1 MDYEML
7 KRILGTVL
15 AYYDTNK
22 EVLTEEQITDL
33 LKQKNAITKEMKSI
47 KQ

>member
-1 MDYEML
+1 MEYEML

-22 EVLTEEQITDL
+22 DVLTEEQITDL
-33 LKQKNAITKEMKSI
+33 LEQKNAITKEMKSI

>member
-33 LKQKNAITKEMKSI
+33 LEQKNAITKEMKSI

>member
-1 MDYEML
+1 MNYEML

-33 LKQKNAITKEMKSI
+33 LEQKNAITKEMKSI